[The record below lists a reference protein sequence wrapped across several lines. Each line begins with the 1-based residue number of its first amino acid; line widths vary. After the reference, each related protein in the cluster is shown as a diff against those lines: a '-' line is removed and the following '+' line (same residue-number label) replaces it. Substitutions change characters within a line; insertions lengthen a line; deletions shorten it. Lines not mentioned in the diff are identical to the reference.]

1 MPLFAPAAID
11 RIDDHRDSI
20 VTRDIGSGAEAVLG
34 EVERDHQAGHCAVS
48 SNADHW
54 QEGQRTH
61 NCTAGSARSSD
72 HGLRPRP
79 RGMAA

>member
-1 MPLFAPAAID
+1 MAPYIKIGGHFLCCFFAPAAID

-48 SNADHW
+48 SNA
-54 QEGQRTH
+54 RSL
-61 NCTAGSARSSD
+61 AGR
-72 HGLRPRP
+72 
-79 RGMAA
+79 AAHS